1 MEITGTVKKILDV
14 QQVSPTF
21 RKREL
26 VVQTDEQY
34 PQPILIEFTQDRSDL
49 LNRVQEG
56 QKVTVSINIRG
67 REWQGREGETRYYV
81 SIQGWRIQNAD
92 APVAPPALRAKPTA
106 VVPPWRKRPPC
117 PTPMRLTAT
126 TTICLSKPSK
136 RLNFSDPGP
145 TPGVFFQAWL
155 EARTS
160 NTSRRAVPKAIKART
175 RLASAKPG
183 TKARWAWPV
192 NKYA

>member
-1 MEITGTVKKILDV
+1 MEITGTVKKILDL
-14 QQVSPTF
+14 QQVSSTF

-92 APVAPPALRAKPTA
+92 APVAPPAPQGQTYGGGAPVA
-106 VVPPWRKRPPC
+106 
-117 PTPMRLTAT
+117 
-126 TTICLSKPSK
+126 
-136 RLNFSDPGP
+136 
-145 TPGVFFQAWL
+145 QAP
-155 EARTS
+155 
-160 NTSRRAVPKAIKART
+160 AVPNTNAFDGDDDD
-175 RLASAKPG
+175 LPF
-183 TKARWAWPV
+183 
-192 NKYA
+192 